1 MAWGIRKLELRVQDR
16 TDGHLGAL
24 PGTGRATRF
33 RRRGGFTVI
42 EVVIS
47 IGVLSVMMSL
57 AGLAMMRSANA
68 YQDTTQ
74 RTALELRVRR
84 ALDRVI
90 DELAGASATS
100 ITPPLGENFASNTI
114 TFQPVV
120 DIAGGVAVLG
130 APILIRTEMAPGEA
144 LNGADTNGNG
154 LVDEQVL
161 VLIRNPGTAQ
171 QVRAVIARGVPQL
184 LEGETANGLD
194 DNGNGLV
201 DEPGFSL
208 TRVGNALL
216 VRLTC
221 QQPDGQGGVQ
231 TRTVETSI
239 SLRN

>member
-1 MAWGIRKLELRVQDR
+1 MAWGSRQLELRVQDS
-16 TDGHLGAL
+16 TDGHLGSRL
-24 PGTGRATRF
+24 

-68 YQDTTQ
+68 YQDTTR

-90 DELAGASATS
+90 DEFAPASADS
-100 ITPPLGENFASNTI
+100 IVPPMGEDFASDTV
-114 TFQPVV
+114 TFDPVV
-120 DIAGGVAVLG
+120 DIAGGVALLG
-130 APILIRTEMAPGEA
+130 PAITLRAELAPGEVD
-144 LNGADTNGNG
+144 NGLDDDGNG
-154 LVDEQVL
+154 LIDDRVL
-161 VLIRNPGTAQ
+161 VLIRNAGTP
-171 QVRAVIARGVPQL
+171 QVVRVILARGVPPL
-184 LEGETANGLD
+184 LEGELDNGDD

-208 TRVGNALL
+208 TQVGNALV
-216 VRLTC
+216 VRLSC
-221 QQPDGQGGVQ
+221 QQPDGQGGVLS
-231 TRTVETSI
+231 RTVETSI